1 MKTEFGYLAQWEL
14 HDMQSKGILIIS
26 STFNLTWALLVQFLF
41 IFSCSNG
48 ATMI

>member
-26 STFNLTWALLVQFLF
+26 STFNLTWDAFGTLF
-41 IFSCSNG
+41 IYIF
-48 ATMI
+48 M